1 MRFLVVN
8 WEYVERLCRKVAMQV
23 LEDDFRPDKIVALA
37 KGGWF
42 VSMVLSDYLGVKA
55 VNLDPREGNEV
66 KVRRALIV
74 DDFIN
79 TGKTMR
85 MALEKVKGEAKTCAL
100 LMFQNSKF
108 FPDYLAEFV
117 LDDVWV
123 IFPWNFVEDVSPL
136 ILSVLEKGEVD
147 IWGIRESLS
156 SFGLDYMSLEVIH
169 PGKIE
174 EVLSILERR
183 KMIEK
188 FEEQGKI
195 YWRLRK

>member
-1 MRFLVVN
+1 MKFVAVN

-42 VSMVLSDYLGVKA
+42 VSMVLSDYLGVGI
-55 VNLDPREGNEV
+55 VNLDLKEGREV
-66 KVRRALIV
+66 KVKKALIV

-85 MALEKVKGEAKTCAL
+85 SALERVKGEVKTCAL
-100 LMFQNSKF
+100 LMFQNSRF

-117 LDDVWV
+117 SDDVWV
-123 IFPWNFVEDVSPL
+123 VFPWNFVEDISPL
-136 ILSVLEKGEVD
+136 ILSALEKSESD

-156 SFGLDYMSLEVIH
+156 LLGVDYINLEIAH
-169 PGKIE
+169 PGKME
-174 EVLSILERR
+174 EVLSILEKR
-183 KMIEK
+183 KMIER
-188 FEEQGKI
+188 FEEQGKV
-195 YWRLRK
+195 YWRLKK

>member
-1 MRFLVVN
+1 MKFVAVN

-42 VSMVLSDYLGVKA
+42 VSMVLSDYLGVGI
-55 VNLDPREGNEV
+55 VNLDLKEGREV
-66 KVRRALIV
+66 KVKKALIV

-85 MALEKVKGEAKTCAL
+85 SALERVKGEVKTCAL
-100 LMFQNSKF
+100 LMFQNSRF

-117 LDDVWV
+117 SDDVWV
-123 IFPWNFVEDVSPL
+123 VFPWNFVEDISPL
-136 ILSVLEKGEVD
+136 ILSALEKSESD

-156 SFGLDYMSLEVIH
+156 SLGVDYINLEIAH
-169 PGKIE
+169 PGKME
-174 EVLSILERR
+174 EVLSILEKR
-183 KMIEK
+183 KMIER
-188 FEEQGKI
+188 FEEQGKV
-195 YWRLRK
+195 YWRLKK

>member
-1 MRFLVVN
+1 MKFVAVN

-42 VSMVLSDYLGVKA
+42 VSMVLSDYLGVGI
-55 VNLDPREGNEV
+55 VNLDLKEGREV
-66 KVRRALIV
+66 KVKKALIV

-85 MALEKVKGEAKTCAL
+85 SALERVKGEVKTCAL
-100 LMFQNSKF
+100 LMFQNSRF

-117 LDDVWV
+117 SDDVWV
-123 IFPWNFVEDVSPL
+123 VFPWNFVEDISPL
-136 ILSVLEKGEVD
+136 ILSALEKSESD

-156 SFGLDYMSLEVIH
+156 LLGVDYISLEIAH
-169 PGKIE
+169 PGKME
-174 EVLSILERR
+174 EVLSILEKR
-183 KMIEK
+183 KMIER
-188 FEEQGKI
+188 FEEQGKV
-195 YWRLRK
+195 YWRLKK

>member
-1 MRFLVVN
+1 MKFVAVN

-42 VSMVLSDYLGVKA
+42 VSMVLSDYLGVGI
-55 VNLDPREGNEV
+55 VNLDLKEGREV
-66 KVRRALIV
+66 KVKKALIV

-85 MALEKVKGEAKTCAL
+85 SALERVRGEVKTCAL
-100 LMFQNSKF
+100 LMFQNSRF

-117 LDDVWV
+117 SDDVWV
-123 IFPWNFVEDVSPL
+123 VFPWNFVEDISPL
-136 ILSVLEKGEVD
+136 ILSALEKSESD

-156 SFGLDYMSLEVIH
+156 SLGVDYISLEIAH
-169 PGKIE
+169 PGKME
-174 EVLSILERR
+174 EVLSILEKR
-183 KMIEK
+183 KMIER
-188 FEEQGKI
+188 FEEQGKV
-195 YWRLRK
+195 YWRLKK

>member
-1 MRFLVVN
+1 MKFVAVN

-42 VSMVLSDYLGVKA
+42 VSMVLSDYLGVGI
-55 VNLDPREGNEV
+55 VNLDLKEGREV
-66 KVRRALIV
+66 KVKKALIV

-85 MALEKVKGEAKTCAL
+85 SALERVRGEVKTCAL
-100 LMFQNSKF
+100 LMFQNSRF

-117 LDDVWV
+117 SDDVWV
-123 IFPWNFVEDVSPL
+123 VFPWNFVEDISPL
-136 ILSVLEKGEVD
+136 ILSALEKSESD

-156 SFGLDYMSLEVIH
+156 LLGVDYISLEIAH
-169 PGKIE
+169 PGKME
-174 EVLSILERR
+174 EVLSILEKR
-183 KMIEK
+183 KMIER
-188 FEEQGKI
+188 FEEQGKV
-195 YWRLRK
+195 YWRLKK

>member
-1 MRFLVVN
+1 MKFVAVN

-42 VSMVLSDYLGVKA
+42 VSMVLSDYLGVGI
-55 VNLDPREGNEV
+55 VNLDLKEGREV
-66 KVRRALIV
+66 KVKKALIV

-85 MALEKVKGEAKTCAL
+85 SALERVKGEVKTCAL
-100 LMFQNSKF
+100 LMFQNSRF

-117 LDDVWV
+117 SDDVWV
-123 IFPWNFVEDVSPL
+123 VFPWNFVEDISPL
-136 ILSVLEKGEVD
+136 ILSALEKSESD

-156 SFGLDYMSLEVIH
+156 SLGVDYISLEIAH
-169 PGKIE
+169 PGKME
-174 EVLSILERR
+174 EVLSILEKR
-183 KMIEK
+183 KMIER
-188 FEEQGKI
+188 FEEQGKV
-195 YWRLRK
+195 YWRLKK

>member
-1 MRFLVVN
+1 MKFVAVN

-42 VSMVLSDYLGVKA
+42 VSMVLSDYLGVGI
-55 VNLDPREGNEV
+55 VNLDLKEGREV
-66 KVRRALIV
+66 KVKKALIV

-85 MALEKVKGEAKTCAL
+85 SALERVRGEVKTCAL
-100 LMFQNSKF
+100 LMFQNSRF

-117 LDDVWV
+117 SDDVWV
-123 IFPWNFVEDVSPL
+123 VFPWNFVEDISPL
-136 ILSVLEKGEVD
+136 ILSALEKSESD

-156 SFGLDYMSLEVIH
+156 SLGVDYISLEIAH
-169 PGKIE
+169 PGKME
-174 EVLSILERR
+174 EVLSILEKR
-183 KMIEK
+183 K
-188 FEEQGKI
+188 
-195 YWRLRK
+195 

>member
-1 MRFLVVN
+1 MKFVAVN

-42 VSMVLSDYLGVKA
+42 VSMVLSDYLGVGI
-55 VNLDPREGNEV
+55 VNLDLKEGREV
-66 KVRRALIV
+66 KVKKALIV

-85 MALEKVKGEAKTCAL
+85 SALERVRGEVKTCAL
-100 LMFQNSKF
+100 LMFQNSRF

-117 LDDVWV
+117 SDDVWV
-123 IFPWNFVEDVSPL
+123 VFPWNFVEDISPL
-136 ILSVLEKGEVD
+136 ILSALEKSESD

-156 SFGLDYMSLEVIH
+156 SLGVDYINLEIAH
-169 PGKIE
+169 PGKME
-174 EVLSILERR
+174 EVLSILEKR
-183 KMIEK
+183 KMIER
-188 FEEQGKI
+188 FEEQGKV
-195 YWRLRK
+195 YWRLKK